1 MRPSFW
7 LGALHS
13 KTDQN
18 VFHSWTTHDS
28 HQGTAAAVPPSNPI
42 KRLLAAATTHC
53 SQSWDESRTIN
64 LKSRRLTIRLA
75 SYKIDGRNSY
85 GIVQGELIADL
96 GGTPGARYPDL
107 RSFLAGNGLAEATQS
122 ATTAASLPAS
132 SVIWHPVIPNP
143 DKILCVGLNFLEH
156 IREVGKKVE
165 DYPLV
170 FMRLASTQVGHLQP
184 IIRPKA
190 SDNLDFEGELA
201 VIIGKAGR
209 HIAKENAL
217 AHVAG
222 YSIYNDASVRDWQ
235 RHTTQYTP
243 GKNFP
248 STGSFGPWM
257 VTADEIPDTTKLRLT
272 TRLNGEVVQDSGLD
286 DFCFSISQIIAY
298 LSTFTELTPGDV
310 IITGTPKGVG
320 AGRKP
325 PLWMKPGDRV
335 EVEISAIGTLVN
347 PVVQES

>member
-1 MRPSFW
+1 M
-7 LGALHS
+7 
-13 KTDQN
+13 
-18 VFHSWTTHDS
+18 
-28 HQGTAAAVPPSNPI
+28 
-42 KRLLAAATTHC
+42 
-53 SQSWDESRTIN
+53 
-64 LKSRRLTIRLA
+64 
-75 SYKIDGRNSY
+75 
-85 GIVQGELIADL
+85 QGELIADL

-248 STGSFGPWM
+248 STGGFGPWM